1 MVGFDVIF
9 DLMLSIDGSGGA
21 VSAPSWVVYF
31 ALLRDADS
39 LAVSAHLPVSVAS
52 NNLCCTRRSRK
63 GSGVRRGGGKSIK
76 EISAADPAAASER
89 RQTGL
94 PPFYLIDT
102 TLLWLITTLRDKK
115 RKSFGSFVFFFYS
128 FVCLLWG
135 RDLWNQT
142 PAPST
147 ARWVNI
153 TFEFSLIVVI
163 LIYLWKA
170 DKFFPFRSHW
180 QSALSFCLEFA
191 TSVVCL
197 HSSVENRFG
206 AVWTFCLNLK
216 SSNTQTYWPT
226 PPQTQRKTRAYTGY
240 TWCQVCKK

>member
-102 TLLWLITTLRDKK
+102 TLLWLINTLRDKK
-115 RKSFGSFVFFFYS
+115 KKIFWFFCFFLFLRMFALRSWFV
-128 FVCLLWG
+128 
-135 RDLWNQT
+135 
-142 PAPST
+142 
-147 ARWVNI
+147 
-153 TFEFSLIVVI
+153 
-163 LIYLWKA
+163 K
-170 DKFFPFRSHW
+170 
-180 QSALSFCLEFA
+180 
-191 TSVVCL
+191 
-197 HSSVENRFG
+197 
-206 AVWTFCLNLK
+206 
-216 SSNTQTYWPT
+216 SNTSAIDGTVSQYYLRVLFDCCYTYLFVES
-226 PPQTQRKTRAYTGY
+226 G
-240 TWCQVCKK
+240 

>member
-115 RKSFGSFVFFFYS
+115 RKSFGSFVFFIPSYVCFEVVICEIKHQRHRRHGESILPSSSLWLLLYL
-128 FVCLLWG
+128 FVCG
-135 RDLWNQT
+135 KRIN
-142 PAPST
+142 
-147 ARWVNI
+147 
-153 TFEFSLIVVI
+153 FSLSGR
-163 LIYLWKA
+163 LDSL
-170 DKFFPFRSHW
+170 R
-180 QSALSFCLEFA
+180 C
-191 TSVVCL
+191 
-197 HSSVENRFG
+197 RF
-206 AVWTFCLNLK
+206 VWN
-216 SSNTQTYWPT
+216 SRRP
-226 PPQTQRKTRAYTGY
+226 
-240 TWCQVCKK
+240 